1 MVRKRSSRALQPWR
15 GAINLKDN
23 IRFASRRVRAPA
35 PRSACECDSELALLF
50 SLSSAFAILGIFAAA
65 ANGCLQ
71 KGDLQRSV
79 GRHQFPVVVPVGS
92 LQSEIGINVSAPD
105 GTRILDGT
113 NSRLRWAWRL
123 A

>member
-1 MVRKRSSRALQPWR
+1 MRLRISVA
-15 GAINLKDN
+15 
-23 IRFASRRVRAPA
+23 V
-35 PRSACECDSELALLF
+35 LA
-50 SLSSAFAILGIFAAA
+50 IFAGAD
-65 ANGCLQ
+65 NGCLQ
-71 KGDLQRSV
+71 REISTDRSDV
-79 GRHQFPVVVPVGS
+79 TNSRVVVPVGS